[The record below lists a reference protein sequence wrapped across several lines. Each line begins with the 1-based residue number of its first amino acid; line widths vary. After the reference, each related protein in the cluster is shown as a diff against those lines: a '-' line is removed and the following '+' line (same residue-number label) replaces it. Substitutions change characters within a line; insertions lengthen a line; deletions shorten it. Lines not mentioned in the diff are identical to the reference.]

1 MVLNTLKCDHLTP
14 LGLKELNTE
23 SDSNKLQCSFYLF
36 TAHAELLLIKMLV
49 TCMPANWGTGYYF
62 SLVSPCVYMCMFVCL
77 SAQKLKLKLFSVF
90 ENY

>member
-49 TCMPANWGTGYYF
+49 TLHASELGNR
-62 SLVSPCVYMCMFVCL
+62 V
-77 SAQKLKLKLFSVF
+77 LF
-90 ENY
+90 